1 MGVPW
6 KADARREAL
15 QDAAITPDEIRA
27 KRESLQ
33 IGAKIRVEVDVYD
46 QSGTCVGK
54 RAVSCRLVHKSRHVA
69 VFARDKGLPVH
80 LTYVELVMMDRERNR
95 HE

>member
-27 KRESLQ
+27 KRASLQ
-33 IGAKIRVEVDVYD
+33 IGDKIRVEVDVYD

-69 VFARDKGLPVH
+69 VFARDRGLPVH
-80 LTYVELVMMDRERNR
+80 LTYAELVMMDRERS
-95 HE
+95 EK

>member
-33 IGAKIRVEVDVYD
+33 IGAKIRVEMDVYD

-69 VFARDKGLPVH
+69 VFARDKGLPIH
-80 LTYVELVMMDRERNR
+80 LTYVEMAMMDRERSKR
-95 HE
+95 